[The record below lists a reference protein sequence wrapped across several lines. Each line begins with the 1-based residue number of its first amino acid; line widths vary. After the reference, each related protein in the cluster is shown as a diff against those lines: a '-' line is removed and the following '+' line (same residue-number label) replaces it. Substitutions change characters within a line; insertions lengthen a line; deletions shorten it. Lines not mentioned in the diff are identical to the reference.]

1 VKPVE
6 FSPAARADLV
16 EIGQYIAQDN
26 PDRAEGFIAEL
37 EGRIHA
43 IAERPQSFPARDDIA
58 AGLRAAAHG
67 RYRIFFRDLAPAIR
81 IIRVLHSARDMKL
94 LIED

>member
-1 VKPVE
+1 MKPVE

-16 EIGQYIAQDN
+16 EIGLHIAQDN
-26 PDRAEGFIAEL
+26 PDRAESFVAEL
-37 EGRIHA
+37 EARIRA
-43 IAERPQSFPARDDIA
+43 IAERPLSFPARDDIA

-67 RYRIFFRDLAPAIR
+67 RYRIFFRDLAQTIR
-81 IIRVLHSARDMKL
+81 IVRVLHSARDVKP